1 MRHLLITV
9 LVFGAMAGAGPAHA
23 YDKDFIGET
32 EYYRAA
38 YEDTLVHLARENNL
52 GFVEIRAANPTVDPW
67 MPGEGTRVVLPKKHL
82 LPDAPRNGIVINLPE
97 MRLYFY
103 ERPGAAPITYPL
115 GVGREG
121 LNTPTGTTTITWK
134 RADPTW
140 TPTER
145 MRKEDPALK
154 PFYPPGPDNP
164 MGTHAMYLGWPTY
177 AIHGTD
183 KPYSIGRRASSG
195 CIRLYPEGIKD
206 LFPRVKAGAS
216 VTVVDQ
222 PIKVGWMGGEMY
234 IEVHPTQDQ
243 NSRIEDIGNL
253 SSYEIT
259 REDIRLI
266 NKKAGQ
272 YKDHIDWEKV
282 RAAVRDHSG
291 VPVSVL
297 KKDAKP
303 ATRAAQAKQD
313 EPKEQPKA
321 QPVAAKSDAKQTPKA
336 EPAVVT
342 QSRAPRKRMTL
353 ND

>member
-1 MRHLLITV
+1 MKKLLMTV
-9 LVFGAMAGAGPAHA
+9 LVLGAVGSAAPARA
-23 YDKDFIGET
+23 YDKDYVGEV

-38 YEDTLVHLARENNL
+38 YEDTLVHLAREHNL
-52 GFVEIRAANPTVDPW
+52 GFVEIRAANPQIDPW
-67 MPGEGTRVVLPKKHL
+67 MPGEGTKVVLPKQHL
-82 LPDAPRNGIVINLPE
+82 LPDAPQKDIVINLPE
-97 MRLYFY
+97 MRLYFFPT
-103 ERPGAAPITYPL
+103 PGATPITYPL

-121 LNTPTGTTTITWK
+121 LNTPTGTTTVTWK
-134 RADPTW
+134 RVGPTW

-145 MRKEDPALK
+145 MRKEDPTLK
-154 PFYPPGPDNP
+154 VTYPPGPDNP

-206 LFPRVKAGAS
+206 LFPRVKAGTT

-222 PIKVGWMGGEMY
+222 PVKIGWIGDEMF

-243 NSRIEDIGNL
+243 NSRIEEIGNL

-259 REDIRLI
+259 REDIRRI
-266 NKKAGQ
+266 NAKAGK

-282 RAAVRDHSG
+282 REAVRAHTGIPTPVLNAKQMPAQRAAKKKEAPASAAVE
-291 VPVSVL
+291 
-297 KKDAKP
+297 
-303 ATRAAQAKQD
+303 AT
-313 EPKEQPKA
+313 
-321 QPVAAKSDAKQTPKA
+321 PVAAKTSAKKPVVEK
-336 EPAVVT
+336 AVVEPI
-342 QSRAPRKRMTL
+342 RAPRANNFNL